1 MPIVLYPALYA
12 GIRYCTYSLLGI
24 LGLNDTE
31 LIFTFFYSA
40 PCCPE
45 NFNFASRITFDNH
58 EFTCSWL
65 QPKFLINIVM
75 TVTISRFHHQIYVC
89 YHVPRMSQGSF
100 VQEGAKSRCAPEQ
113 QKPLLPSESPIQSSS
128 AQTPECH
135 GNDRHVF

>member
-1 MPIVLYPALYA
+1 MPIVSYPALYA

-75 TVTISRFHHQIYVC
+75 TVTISRFHGDKAFLSLVNTRP
-89 YHVPRMSQGSF
+89 VSENANS
-100 VQEGAKSRCAPEQ
+100 SR
-113 QKPLLPSESPIQSSS
+113 
-128 AQTPECH
+128 
-135 GNDRHVF
+135 D